1 VDTDFA
7 VGRWGLKDTQLKL
20 NSWFHFSILSA
31 TGFSPPIMVADLRVL
46 GGLGVR
52 CSFSIQQE
60 HLGHSQ
66 LSQAERRKI
75 LKKVLGQKSVG
86 DFFVRKELNKQ
97 QE

>member
-1 VDTDFA
+1 VDTKVA
-7 VGRWGLKDTQLKL
+7 AAHWGLKHPQLNL

-31 TGFSPPIMVADLRVL
+31 TGFSPPIMVADLWVL
-46 GGLGVR
+46 GVWGVR
-52 CSFSIQQE
+52 CSFGIQQE

-66 LSQAERRKI
+66 LSQAERRKN
-75 LKKVLGQKSVG
+75 LKKVLGQKSGG